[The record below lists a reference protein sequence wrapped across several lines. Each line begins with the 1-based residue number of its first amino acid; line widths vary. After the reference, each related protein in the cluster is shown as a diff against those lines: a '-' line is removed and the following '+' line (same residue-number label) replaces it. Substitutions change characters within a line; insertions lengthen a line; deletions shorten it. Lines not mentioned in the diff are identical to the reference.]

1 MKDKSTDILRQELM
15 DSVDINDFL
24 NNNEE
29 HFYQDSVAQLINQI
43 FLKKNM
49 SKAQLAKQSGIS
61 EIYLHRIFSGL
72 RKPSRDRLICL
83 CFGLSATLDEAQE
96 LLTHCGYARLHP
108 KIRRDAIILYGLLHG
123 NNLFEI
129 NHQLFDADEEPLC

>member
-61 EIYLHRIFSGL
+61 EIYLHRIFSGF

-83 CFGLSATLDEAQE
+83 CFGLSATLDEVQE

-123 NNLFEI
+123 SNLFEI